1 VRRYKKFLTKLEDIK
16 NKQLNNTINEMKN
29 ILEGINRINET
40 GK

>member
-1 VRRYKKFLTKLEDIK
+1 MRRYKKFLTKLEDIK

>member
-1 VRRYKKFLTKLEDIK
+1 MRRYKKFLTKLEYIK